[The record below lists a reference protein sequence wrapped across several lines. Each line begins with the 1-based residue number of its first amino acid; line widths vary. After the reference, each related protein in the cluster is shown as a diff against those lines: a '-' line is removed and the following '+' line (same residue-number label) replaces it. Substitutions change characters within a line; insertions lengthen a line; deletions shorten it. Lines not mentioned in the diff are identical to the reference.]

1 MNVVLESPLDEYD
14 YPMYYEP
21 ANVGIARSFVGIQD
35 LRHHLVVINK
45 IARVTFMPKSGNKD
59 KIR

>member
-1 MNVVLESPLDEYD
+1 
-14 YPMYYEP
+14 MYYEP

-45 IARVTFMPKSGNKD
+45 IDRVTFMPKSGNKD